1 MVMATTVPAL
11 APFPP
16 VPLGTYGTPPVPL
29 PGCQMSF
36 VVAVAVGGLHATR
49 NGAKVP
55 RPLQKREK

>member
-16 VPLGTYGTPPVPL
+16 GPPARL